1 MRVATGASVGL
12 HAVLLLSIC
21 LLGARSQTVTRVRPP
36 IEITVQQ
43 APPVVRTL
51 PEVQVTA
58 RPQPKVKPP
67 RPSALPGGGS
77 PKGKAV
83 RNPSPITP
91 ERPQS
96 RRPASNAGGTH
107 KAAFAPPHLLTSKA
121 GKSPSGPVGKGS
133 ATAGPGGKEETAGE
147 GPTFG
152 PGIGGGPDPIYPK
165 TALDQGLEGTVTLTI
180 TVGPNGEVLDVAVS
194 ASSGHAS
201 LDQAAVRAVKRWT
214 FTPGL
219 QKGKPAAGKIKV
231 PFRFLNRAVTR
242 E

>member
-58 RPQPKVKPP
+58 RPRPKVKPP

-77 PKGKAV
+77 PKGKAI
-83 RNPSPITP
+83 PTPPITP

-96 RRPASNAGGTH
+96 RRPASTGGGTH

-121 GKSPSGPVGKGS
+121 GKSP
-133 ATAGPGGKEETAGE
+133 
-147 GPTFG
+147 
-152 PGIGGGPDPIYPK
+152 PDPSARATRPQGQAGRRKRPAKGRPLVPASAADLTRSYPK

-219 QKGKPAAGKIKV
+219 QKGKPAAGKIQV